1 MQVRRHLD
9 NPRGKK
15 AADVGIKL
23 ENQFAMEAKALR
35 TGLKA
40 FTGGG
45 GNLGKVEIVDK
56 GQDHYLKALGQA
68 QQAHAG
74 AWTSEGCMGSDS
86 WGLCLYH

>member
-40 FTGGG
+40 TW
-45 GNLGKVEIVDK
+45 
-56 GQDHYLKALGQA
+56 ARWRS
-68 QQAHAG
+68 
-74 AWTSEGCMGSDS
+74 WTRARTTT
-86 WGLCLYH
+86 